1 MRASFYVVGS
11 VFNIPPSALVQDLL
25 GRAGGRAEVLV
36 HFSATKGYEVF
47 DWNRAAVAL
56 FDLKASGP
64 GPTPLSW
71 AELPASLAEYL
82 SQALQMV
89 SGAPEE
95 AMPGFKHPAKPEQ
108 NFFAKVFYEGVPA
121 TEGAEE
127 GHWYL
132 FCFQD
137 SIHWLDSSQGAV
149 DQKKLETIGELASGV
164 AHDFNNLIMG
174 IQSNAEA
181 MLAQPS
187 LAPQVRDSLV
197 NIIRACSTG
206 ASLTRSLLGYAKRQP
221 LTMAPFNL
229 VDLIH
234 DVARIG
240 GVSSAKYRI
249 VLGND
254 FLDSKALIRVMGSYS
269 SLSHCLLN
277 LIKNAREAM
286 PDGGTVHVL
295 WEGTETKAVVTVRDH
310 GAGIPEQDMARIF
323 EPFFSTKKQGTGLGL
338 AMVRGILT
346 QHSGTVEIRST
357 VGMGTSVSLAWPRG
371 DVESAP
377 ARPKEKEDLD
387 ARRSTK
393 RIFRQTQRILLQAKR
408 MPAAAHLLVYVIDD
422 DDLVRDGLCS
432 LLEHLGHRT
441 KSYRYPEV
449 ALQELIAVET
459 PPEVVIV
466 DYNMPGMNGAQ
477 LIGGYSTAVAK
488 ERRFDGTSI
497 LLMSGLPPSHFQDF
511 MSEFSQ
517 LKLGILEKPFSLETL
532 RRKLANIQGTR
543 RLSGHLGEGTP
554 NGTEATQEG
563 VAHSKN

>member
-1 MRASFYVVGS
+1 
-11 VFNIPPSALVQDLL
+11 LL
-25 GRAGGRAEVLV
+25 SRAGGRAEILV
-36 HFSATKGYEVF
+36 HFSASQGYEIF
-47 DWNRAAVAL
+47 DWNRAAAEL
-56 FDLKASGP
+56 FELNVSGP
-64 GPTPLSW
+64 GVGPLSW

-95 AMPGFKHPAKPEQ
+95 AMPGFKPPANPER
-108 NFFAKVFYEGVPA
+108 NFFAKVFYECEPA
-121 TEGAEE
+121 TEEMEE

-137 SIHWLDSSQGAV
+137 SVHWLDHSQGAV

-187 LAPQVRDSLV
+187 LTPQTRDSLV

-240 GVSSAKYRI
+240 GVASGKYRI
-249 VLGND
+249 ALGKD
-254 FLDSKALIRVMGSYS
+254 FQDPKDSIMVVGSYS

-295 WEGTETKAVVTVRDH
+295 WEGTETRATVTVRDH
-310 GAGIPEQDMARIF
+310 GAGISEEDMVHIF

-357 VGMGTSVSLAWPRG
+357 VGMGTSVSLVWPRG
-371 DVESAP
+371 DTVAAP
-377 ARPKEKEDLD
+377 AKPKEKEGQDT
-387 ARRSTK
+387 RRSTH
-393 RIFRQTQRILLQAKR
+393 RIFRQTQRIILQAKR
-408 MPAAAHLLVYVIDD
+408 MPADSHFLVYVIDD

-449 ALQELIAVET
+449 ALQELIAVAT

-477 LIGGYSTAVAK
+477 FIGGYSTAVAK
-488 ERRFDGTSI
+488 ERRFDDTAL

-517 LKLGILEKPFSLETL
+517 LKLGILEKPFSLDTL

-543 RLSGHLGEGTP
+543 RLSGNLSDNTP
-554 NGTEATQEG
+554 NGADASPAAAE
-563 VAHSKN
+563 HSKS

>member
-1 MRASFYVVGS
+1 MEE
-11 VFNIPPSALVQDLL
+11 Q
-25 GRAGGRAEVLV
+25 
-36 HFSATKGYEVF
+36 
-47 DWNRAAVAL
+47 
-56 FDLKASGP
+56 GP
-64 GPTPLSW
+64 GPHPLNW
-71 AELPASLAEYL
+71 AELPAPLAEYL

-95 AMPGFKHPAKPEQ
+95 AMPGYKDFAAPER
-108 NFFAKVFYEGVPA
+108 NYFSKVFYDGVPA
-121 TEGAEE
+121 SDTEEE

-137 SIHWLDSSQGAV
+137 SVHWLDDSQGAV

-174 IQSNAEA
+174 IQSNAES
-181 MLAQPS
+181 MLTQPS
-187 LAPQVRDSLV
+187 LTPQVRDSLV

-234 DVARIG
+234 DVGRIA
-240 GVSSAKYRI
+240 GVASGKYRI
-249 VLGND
+249 ALGKEIQD
-254 FLDSKALIRVMGSYS
+254 PKASIPLVGSYA

-286 PDGGTVHVL
+286 PDGGTIHVL
-295 WEGTETKAVVTVRDH
+295 WEGTDTRAIVTVRDH
-310 GAGIPEQDMARIF
+310 GAGIPEQDMAHIF

-338 AMVRGILT
+338 AMVRGILI

-357 VGMGTSVSLAWPRG
+357 VGMGTSVSLVWPRG
-371 DVESAP
+371 NSASPAPPVEKDA
-377 ARPKEKEDLD
+377 LD
-387 ARRSTK
+387 ARRSTH
-393 RIFRQTQRILLQAKR
+393 RIFRQTQRMIIQSKR
-408 MPAAAHLLVYVIDD
+408 MPAESHYMVYVIDD

-449 ALQELIAVET
+449 ALQELISATT

-477 LIGGYSTAVAK
+477 FIGGYSTAVAK
-488 ERRFDGTSI
+488 EERFKETSI

-511 MSEFSQ
+511 MSEFAQ

-532 RRKLANIQGTR
+532 RRKLANIQGSR
-543 RLSGHLGEGTP
+543 KISGPLELKEGAS
-554 NGTEATQEG
+554 G
-563 VAHSKN
+563 SKN

>member
-1 MRASFYVVGS
+1 
-11 VFNIPPSALVQDLL
+11 VFNTSPSALVQDLL
-25 GRAGGRAEVLV
+25 SRAGGRSEVLV
-36 HFSATKGYEVF
+36 HFSAAKGYEIY
-47 DWNRAAVAL
+47 DWNRAAAAL
-56 FDLKASGP
+56 FDLKAEGP
-64 GPTPLSW
+64 GNEPLRW
-71 AELPASLAEYL
+71 VELPALLAEYL
-82 SQALQMV
+82 SQALQVV

-95 AMPGFKHPAKPEQ
+95 SMPGFKDPAKPERGY
-108 NFFAKVFYEGVPA
+108 FAKVFYECEPG
-121 TEGAEE
+121 EDEAED

-137 SIHWLDSSQGAV
+137 STHWLESSQGAV

-187 LAPQVRDSLV
+187 LSPHARDSLV

-229 VDLIH
+229 VELIH
-234 DVARIG
+234 DVARIA
-240 GVSSAKYRI
+240 GVASGKYRI
-249 VLGND
+249 ALGKD
-254 FLDSKALIRVMGSYS
+254 FEDPKASIMLVGSYS

-277 LIKNAREAM
+277 LIKNARESM
-286 PDGGTVHVL
+286 PDGGTVHLL
-295 WEGTETKAVVTVRDH
+295 WEGSETRAAVTVRDH
-310 GAGIPEQDMARIF
+310 GAGIPEADMAHIF

-338 AMVRGILT
+338 AMVRGILI

-357 VGMGTSVSLAWPRG
+357 VGMGTSVSLVWPRG
-371 DVESAP
+371 QTEEQATP
-377 ARPKEKEDLD
+377 LKEKGMLD
-387 ARRSTK
+387 ARRSTH
-393 RIFRQTQRILLQAKR
+393 RIFKQTQRIILQAKR
-408 MPAAAHLLVYVIDD
+408 MPAESHFLVYVIDD

-449 ALQELIAVET
+449 ALQELIAATT

-477 LIGGYSTAVAK
+477 FIGGYSTAVAK
-488 ERRFDGTSI
+488 NPLFDNTSI

-517 LKLGILEKPFSLETL
+517 LKLGILEKPFSLDTL

-543 RLSGHLGEGTP
+543 RLSGHLAEVAM
-554 NGTEATQEG
+554 NGTDVSPAAEER
-563 VAHSKN
+563 SKT

>member
-1 MRASFYVVGS
+1 
-11 VFNIPPSALVQDLL
+11 VFNLPPSALVQDLL
-25 GRAGGRAEVLV
+25 SRAGGRAEVLI
-36 HFSATKGYEVF
+36 HFSATKGYELF
-47 DWNRAAVAL
+47 DWNRAAAEL
-56 FDLKASGP
+56 FDLNASVP
-64 GPTPLSW
+64 DPTPLSW
-71 AELPASLAEYL
+71 VELPSSLAEYL

-89 SGAPEE
+89 TGAPEE
-95 AMPGFKHPAKPEQ
+95 SMPGFKHPAKPERS
-108 NFFAKVFYEGVPA
+108 FFAKVFYEGEAA
-121 TEGAEE
+121 TEEMEE

-137 SIHWLDSSQGAV
+137 SVHWLDSSQGAV

-187 LAPQVRDSLV
+187 LAPHARDSLV

-240 GVSSAKYRI
+240 GVASGKYH
-249 VLGND
+249 VALGKD
-254 FLDSKALIRVMGSYS
+254 FQDPKASIMLVGSYS

-286 PDGGTVHVL
+286 PDGGTVHLL
-295 WEGTETKAVVTVRDH
+295 WEGTETRAAVTVRDH
-310 GAGIPEQDMARIF
+310 GAGIPEQDMAHIF

-357 VGMGTSVSLAWPRG
+357 VGMGTSVSLVWPRG
-371 DVESAP
+371 DIEAVP
-377 ARPKEKEDLD
+377 AQPKEKDSLD
-387 ARRSTK
+387 ARRSTH
-393 RIFRQTQRILLQAKR
+393 RIFKQTQRIILQAKR
-408 MPAAAHLLVYVIDD
+408 MPAESHFLVYVIDD

-449 ALQELIAVET
+449 ALQELIAADP

-477 LIGGYSTAVAK
+477 LIGGYSTAVAQD
-488 ERRFDGTSI
+488 RRFDDTSI

-517 LKLGILEKPFSLETL
+517 LRLGILEKPFSLETL
-532 RRKLANIQGTR
+532 RRKLANIQETR
-543 RLSGHLGEGTP
+543 RLSGSLGDITP
-554 NGTEATQEG
+554 DAVEAAQAG
-563 VAHSKN
+563 VMHSKN